1 AGLVPAAILCLLALA
16 RPGTRW
22 CIVVVAAAVW
32 TVWSAERRLDDRLP
46 DELTGR
52 DFVVTGWVDG
62 FPSGPDARR
71 TFPFVVE
78 RAEDPAVPRRLRLG
92 WYDAPESLA
101 AGEAFALTVRLRAPR
116 GLMNPGGF
124 DYEQWL
130 LVEGYGAT
138 GYVRS
143 GERLEHAPAGIA
155 RRWLRVRRE

>member
-1 AGLVPAAILCLLALA
+1 MAGDPTARSHGPGLPVVAAAVCAAVAAVHRLPSLPGAAALVPAAILCLLALA

-71 TFPFVVE
+71 TFSFVVE
-78 RAEDPAVPRRLRLG
+78 RAED
-92 WYDAPESLA
+92 
-101 AGEAFALTVRLRAPR
+101 
-116 GLMNPGGF
+116 
-124 DYEQWL
+124 
-130 LVEGYGAT
+130 
-138 GYVRS
+138 
-143 GERLEHAPAGIA
+143 
-155 RRWLRVRRE
+155 